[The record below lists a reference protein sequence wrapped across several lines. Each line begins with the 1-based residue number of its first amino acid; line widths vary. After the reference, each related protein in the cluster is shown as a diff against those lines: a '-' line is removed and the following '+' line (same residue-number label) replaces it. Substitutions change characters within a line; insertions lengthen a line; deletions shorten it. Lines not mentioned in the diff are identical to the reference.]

1 MIHKSSI
8 VSIALAAN
16 HRYLPGLMATMASLI
31 LSASDRGRLRFHVFA
46 DGLTEDDCQDVA
58 ELARR
63 LGAVI
68 PVEFHRPDM
77 TVITRRFGG
86 YNGSH
91 TTYLRLFL
99 CEYLTD
105 EDWVVYSDVDILWFR
120 DVCQLWNL
128 LEKDKSVLWCADLPS
143 IASDVRLYSLRWNPG
158 FDVKRYACAGMLV
171 MNLKRMRETGFV
183 DKCMDFAKRWG
194 TPFFVDQDILN
205 FVCFDD
211 ARILPQYWDLMM
223 PDRRAADGGV
233 VHFNGVGRMFN
244 GPMIGW
250 RPLYW
255 LWYRFYYDIVL
266 EEREK
271 RVCGRFKSLVFW
283 LLGSI
288 YPDRR
293 LVRLFTWPFR
303 PQVTDQIQRQ
313 LFFAW
318 LWRHANW
325 MGTWRT

>member
-31 LSASDRGRLRFHVFA
+31 LSASDRGRLHFHVFA

-58 ELARR
+58 DLARR

-68 PVEFHRPDM
+68 PVEFHHPDM
-77 TVITRRFGG
+77 TRIQSLFKP

-91 TTYLRLFL
+91 AAFLRLFF
-99 CEYLTD
+99 CEFLQ
-105 EDWVVYSDVDILWFR
+105 EERIVYSDVDVLWFR
-120 DVCQLWNL
+120 DVCELWQ
-128 LEKDKSVLWCADLPS
+128 EKGEDVSLAWCRDLPS
-143 IASDVRLYSLRWNPG
+143 IARGVKEYSVRWNPA
-158 FDVKRYACAGMLV
+158 FDETRYACSGVML
-171 MNLKRMRETGFV
+171 MNLKRMRETDFV
-183 DKCMDFAKRWG
+183 DKCVDFSKRWG
-194 TPFFVDQDILN
+194 TPPFVDQDILN

>member
-68 PVEFHRPDM
+68 PVEFHHPDM
-77 TVITRRFGG
+77 TRIQSLFKP

-91 TTYLRLFL
+91 AAFLRLFF
-99 CEYLTD
+99 CEFLQ
-105 EDWVVYSDVDILWFR
+105 EERIVYSDVDVLWFR
-120 DVCQLWNL
+120 DVCELWRESCDDVSL
-128 LEKDKSVLWCADLPS
+128 AWCRDLPS
-143 IASDVRLYSLRWNPG
+143 IARGVKDYSLRWNPS
-158 FDVKRYACAGMLV
+158 FDETRYACSGVML

-183 DKCMDFAKRWG
+183 DKCVDFAKRWG

-211 ARILPQYWDLMM
+211 ARILSQCWDLMM

-266 EEREK
+266 EGREK